1 MADLF
6 NKEAE
11 QYVIGAMLLNPSCI
25 DVVAGIVTPD
35 QFTNASYRDLFYIIQ
50 HCVAKG
56 LEVDVVSLSTI
67 RDKLSNGD
75 STIACAAEI
84 QANAGGSSN
93 VEACAYKI
101 AEKAKLRAC
110 LASVEDMAKRIKH
123 DDSDAET
130 LIAQAQ
136 SELTNLA
143 GSGQQSAVD
152 FVHKGMKEVISGLQ
166 ARMES
171 GGKFSG
177 LLTGILDIDN
187 LFEGMRGGMMIVI
200 AGRPASGKTTLA
212 MNIAENVGLN
222 KVPSLVFSLEMTR
235 IELSTRMIASMG
247 KVPLSRLN
255 SGKLDDNMDGLTI
268 AVNRIKELPI
278 VVCDRGGMTI
288 DQIRAVA
295 RFQQRMNKIE
305 LIVIDYISLIKT
317 KQTKQSTRS
326 LELGEISRQ
335 CKEMAKELNVPVIVL
350 AQLNRDIE
358 KGGDREPR
366 LSDLRDSGEIEQ
378 DADIVA
384 FVQKASEEGIS
395 RLIVAKH
402 RHARIGSCSL
412 LSRLDVS
419 RFEAMPNGYTHQEQK
434 PQGMRQYV

>member
-1 MADLF
+1 MAELQ
-6 NKEAE
+6 NKGAE
-11 QYVIGAMLLNPSCI
+11 QYVIGAMLSNPTCI
-25 DVVAGIVTPD
+25 DIVAGIVSPE
-35 QFTNASYRDLFYIIQ
+35 QFTDSTYRDLFYLIQ
-50 HCVAKG
+50 HCSAKG
-56 LEVDVVSLSTI
+56 MAVDVVTLSTV
-67 RDKLSNGD
+67 RPVLSNGD
-75 STIACAAEI
+75 STIACAAEVHA
-84 QANAGGSSN
+84 QSGGSSN
-93 VEACAYKI
+93 VEACAHII

-143 GSGQQSAVD
+143 GSGQQSVVD
-152 FVHKGMKEVISGLQ
+152 FVHKGMKDVLSGLQ
-166 ARMES
+166 ERMEN

-177 LLTGILDIDN
+177 LLTGIQDIDN

-255 SGKLDDNMDGLTI
+255 SGKLEENMDGLTI
-268 AVNRIKELPI
+268 AVNRIKELPV

-288 DQIRAVA
+288 EQIRAVA
-295 RFQQRMNKIE
+295 RFQHRLNKIE

-317 KQTKQSTRS
+317 KQLKGSTRT

-335 CKEMAKELNVPVIVL
+335 CKEMAKELNIPVIVL

-384 FVQKASEEGIS
+384 FVQKANEDGTT
-395 RLIVAKH
+395 RLVVAKH
-402 RHARIGSCSL
+402 RHAKTGACTL
-412 LSRLDVS
+412 LNRLDVS
-419 RFEAMPNGYTHQEQK
+419 RFESMPNGYT
-434 PQGMRQYV
+434 PQQQQSGMKNYV

>member
-1 MADLF
+1 MAELQ
-6 NKEAE
+6 NKGAE
-11 QYVIGAMLLNPSCI
+11 QYVIGAMLSNQTCI
-25 DVVAGIVTPD
+25 DIVAGIVSPE
-35 QFTNASYRDLFYIIQ
+35 QFTDSTYRDLFYLIQ
-50 HCVAKG
+50 HCYAKG
-56 LEVDVVSLSTI
+56 MAVDVVTLSTV
-67 RDKLSNGD
+67 RSVLSNGD
-75 STIACAAEI
+75 STIACAAEVHA
-84 QANAGGSSN
+84 QSGGSSN
-93 VEACAYKI
+93 VEACAQII
-101 AEKAKLRAC
+101 AEKSKLRAC

-123 DDSDAET
+123 DDYDAET

-143 GSGQQSAVD
+143 GSGQQSVVD
-152 FVHKGMKEVISGLQ
+152 FVHKGMKDVLSGLQ
-166 ARMES
+166 ERMEN

-177 LLTGILDIDN
+177 LLTGIQDIDN

-255 SGKLDDNMDGLTI
+255 SGKLEENMDGLTI
-268 AVNRIKELPI
+268 AVNRIKELPV

-288 DQIRAVA
+288 EQIRAVA
-295 RFQQRMNKIE
+295 RFQHRLNKIE

-317 KQTKQSTRS
+317 KQLKGSTRT

-335 CKEMAKELNVPVIVL
+335 CKEMAKELNIPVIVL

-384 FVQKASEEGIS
+384 FVQKANEDGTT
-395 RLIVAKH
+395 RLVVAKH
-402 RHARIGSCSL
+402 RHAKIGACTL
-412 LSRLDVS
+412 LNRLDVS
-419 RFEAMPNGYTHQEQK
+419 RFESMPNGYT
-434 PQGMRQYV
+434 PQQQQSGMKNYV

>member
-1 MADLF
+1 MAELQ
-6 NKEAE
+6 NKGAE
-11 QYVIGAMLLNPSCI
+11 QYVIGAMLSNPTCI
-25 DVVAGIVTPD
+25 DIVAGIVSPE
-35 QFTNASYRDLFYIIQ
+35 QFTDSTYRDLFYLIQ
-50 HCVAKG
+50 HCSAKG
-56 LEVDVVSLSTI
+56 MAVDVVTLSTV
-67 RDKLSNGD
+67 RPVLSNGD
-75 STIACAAEI
+75 STIACAAEVHA
-84 QANAGGSSN
+84 QSGGSSN
-93 VEACAYKI
+93 VEACAQII
-101 AEKAKLRAC
+101 AEKSKLRLC
-110 LASVEDMAKRIKH
+110 LATVKNLETRIKTE
-123 DDSDAET
+123 DTDSES

-136 SELTNLA
+136 SELTNL
-143 GSGQQSAVD
+143 SGTGGQSVVD
-152 FVHKGMKEVISGLQ
+152 FVHKGMKDVLSGLQ
-166 ARMES
+166 ERMEN

-177 LLTGILDIDN
+177 LLTGIQDIDN

-255 SGKLDDNMDGLTI
+255 SGKLEENMDGLTI
-268 AVNRIKELPI
+268 AVNRIKELPV

-288 DQIRAVA
+288 EQIRAVA
-295 RFQQRMNKIE
+295 RFQHRLNKIE

-317 KQTKQSTRS
+317 KQLKGSTRT

-335 CKEMAKELNVPVIVL
+335 CKEMAKELNIPVIVL

-384 FVQKASEEGIS
+384 FVQKANEDGTT
-395 RLIVAKH
+395 RLVVAKN
-402 RHARIGSCSL
+402 RHAKTGACTL
-412 LSRLDVS
+412 LNRLDVS
-419 RFEAMPNGYTHQEQK
+419 RFESMPNGYT
-434 PQGMRQYV
+434 PQQQQSGMKNYV